1 MKNVKQ
7 YVFEHLLIA
16 ATMLLSVLGFWNIY
30 LGENAAPNPYHHLH
44 LATDFIWLFLLL
56 YQLSL
61 IGNKRYGDHRRA
73 GLAVLVM
80 GPLLFATTA
89 LLSVHSAHKGLVS
102 GQGDRLI
109 VQNVMVTL
117 ELGLL
122 ILLAFVLRRRRKL
135 HGSFILST
143 AILFMGI
150 ALFFTLI
157 SFVPQYKIEGPETFY
172 RFETAGIAGQATCLV
187 VGLLFFVK
195 DFRNGWPFFL
205 AGSFFVLNELIRS
218 VLTRNELM
226 EPLTEV
232 VGSMNQTLTF
242 AGSFAVLLALLAAT
256 GMLNARER
264 GGLLRKEAPP
274 TQNRKRT
281 PSVGS
286 LGID

>member
-7 YVFEHLLIA
+7 YLFEHLLIA

-44 LATDFIWLFLLL
+44 IATDFIWLFLLL
-56 YQLSL
+56 YQLRL
-61 IGNKRYGDHRRA
+61 IGSKRYGDHRRV
-73 GLAVLVM
+73 GIAVLII

-102 GQGDRLI
+102 GQGDFLI

-135 HGSFILST
+135 HGSLILST

-157 SFVPQYKIEGPETFY
+157 SFVPRYKIEGPETFY
-172 RFETAGIAGQATCLV
+172 RFGNAAIAGQTTCLV
-187 VGLLFFVK
+187 VGFLFFVK
-195 DFRNGWPFFL
+195 DFRNGWPFLL
-205 AGSFFVLNELIRS
+205 AGSFFLLNELIRS
-218 VLTRNELM
+218 SLTKNKLI
-226 EPLTEV
+226 EPLTEFI
-232 VGSMNQTLTF
+232 GSMNQAF
-242 AGSFAVLLALLAAT
+242 AFVGGFAVLLALLAAT
-256 GMLNARER
+256 GILDARKMAEIR
-264 GGLLRKEAPP
+264 VWKWRRL
-274 TQNRKRT
+274 
-281 PSVGS
+281 PS
-286 LGID
+286 ID